1 MALHAGCSQSI
12 CSVVCRVIVLGAS
25 PGQMSVILA
34 GTAAVDDAI
43 IQTFGVVDVG
53 MLMLL
58 AFCISREDLFWILSL
73 FLVYRADIQVAGLTS
88 GSSGVFNTQNCP
100 LAF

>member
-1 MALHAGCSQSI
+1 MGV
-12 CSVVCRVIVLGAS
+12 CSVMVLGTS
-25 PGQMSVILA
+25 PGQMSEIPA
-34 GTAAVDDAI
+34 GTAAVDDVI
-43 IQTFGVVDVG
+43 IQTFGAMDFG

-58 AFCISREDLFWILSL
+58 AFFICREHLFWILSL
-73 FLVYRADIQVAGLTS
+73 FLVYTADIQVGELAS